1 MSVAVTDIVAVVGL
15 IVGVLSLITVIYTA
29 AWKLSAIST
38 KVDTLWEIFLQ
49 DSRSEVRQLGLTE
62 RQSSERLTLPGQEKL
77 SAALRKDIDALLP
90 RLRHKDQDDRV
101 FAVVS
106 RLGVGMLREVAE
118 ANEITLGQLIG
129 LISLYLEVLDTSS
142 RPNKG

>member
-1 MSVAVTDIVAVVGL
+1 MSVSVTDIVAVVGL
-15 IVGVLSLITVIYTA
+15 IVGVISLITVIYTA

-38 KVDTLWEIFLQ
+38 KVDTLWEIFLE
-49 DSRSEVRQLGLTE
+49 DGRSEVRRLGLTE
-62 RQSSERLTLPGQEKL
+62 RQSSERLTSLGQEKL
-77 SAALRKDIDALLP
+77 SAGLRKDIDALLP
-90 RLRHKDQDDRV
+90 KLGHKGRDRV

-106 RLGVGMLREVAE
+106 KVGVGTLRKVAE

-129 LISLYLEVLDTSS
+129 LISLYLEVSDTSS